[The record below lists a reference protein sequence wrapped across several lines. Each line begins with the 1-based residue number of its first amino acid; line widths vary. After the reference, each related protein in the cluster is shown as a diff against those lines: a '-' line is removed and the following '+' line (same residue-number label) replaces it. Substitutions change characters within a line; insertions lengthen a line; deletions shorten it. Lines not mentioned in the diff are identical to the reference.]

1 LPQTDPALLLIQ
13 GSDGQ
18 TQGTAF
24 AAPSAGIDQK
34 TYSGKYA
41 DAHSP
46 HPNLRTD
53 IVDMNYLAV
62 AAHKNADRQ
71 EHRTLGA
78 LHGPFRP
85 SAQENYLITTV

>member
-13 GSDGQ
+13 GPDGQ

-24 AAPSAGIDQK
+24 AAPSAGIDQQ

-46 HPNLRTD
+46 HPNLHTDCRHEITLLSLLTKTLIGKNIELSARYTDHFARQRTK
-53 IVDMNYLAV
+53 I
-62 AAHKNADRQ
+62 
-71 EHRTLGA
+71 
-78 LHGPFRP
+78 
-85 SAQENYLITTV
+85 I